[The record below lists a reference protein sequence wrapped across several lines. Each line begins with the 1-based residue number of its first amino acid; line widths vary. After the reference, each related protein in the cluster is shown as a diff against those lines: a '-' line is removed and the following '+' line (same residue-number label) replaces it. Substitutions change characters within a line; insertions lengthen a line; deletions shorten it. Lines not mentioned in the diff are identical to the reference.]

1 MEVIKL
7 VDALEESILYLRNS
21 QPSNRAN
28 LTIEEVIANLES
40 ELNKAK
46 SSQTIDMKLLRILFA
61 PTGVIQETSID
72 NGWGDEYLKIS
83 EIVHQFP
90 NNG

>member
-21 QPSNRAN
+21 QPSNWAN

-83 EIVHQFP
+83 EIVDQFP